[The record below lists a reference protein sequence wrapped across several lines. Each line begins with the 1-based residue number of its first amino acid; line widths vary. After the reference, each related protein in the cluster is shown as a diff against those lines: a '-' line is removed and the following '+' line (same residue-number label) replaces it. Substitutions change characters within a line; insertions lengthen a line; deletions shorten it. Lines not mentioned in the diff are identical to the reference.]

1 VLEGARELR
10 AMLGDRRG
18 RGLIL
23 TGLAI
28 VEIVVGVYDR
38 ADAHLTEACDVFRR
52 AGDRWALASTLWRA
66 ADLAIVR
73 GNIDDAEA
81 ALTEAYTVI
90 RATHRERWI
99 ANTLLGLAEV
109 ATLRDDPSRAAEIL
123 QEARERYAVGRDPAG
138 VENVEQRMREL
149 QILRKER

>member
-1 VLEGARELR
+1 MR
-10 AMLGDRRG
+10 GD
-18 RGLIL
+18 
-23 TGLAI
+23 
-28 VEIVVGVYDR
+28 
-38 ADAHLTEACDVFRR
+38 
-52 AGDRWALASTLWRA
+52 
-66 ADLAIVR
+66 
-73 GNIDDAEA
+73 IDDAEA

-109 ATLRDDPSRAAEIL
+109 ATLRDDPSRAADML
-123 QEARERYAVGRDPAG
+123 QEARERYAASRDAAG